1 MKSNYPVGNNKDQR
15 KEVKE
20 NRDHRGGRGTSRF
33 MVLADMEETEGQ
45 DHKCDGN
52 SVKEA
57 GGAVKSDQKFTGK
70 ETQNIAGGGKKVRK
84 LATWDRYH
92 RLWGQPL
99 DRGAKRI

>member
-1 MKSNYPVGNNKDQR
+1 MGNNKDQR

-70 ETQNIAGGGKKVRK
+70 ETKNITGGGKK
-84 LATWDRYH
+84 
-92 RLWGQPL
+92 
-99 DRGAKRI
+99 